1 MFKIL
6 RLAGIGIGILMM
18 VMLFAGCA
26 KYTPAFHSNK
36 YYLKHKKTAL
46 KVYNWCDKNYK
57 GWQNTL
63 PRHEF
68 SKWGK
73 EWTNCANAGNVAVYG
88 N

>member
-1 MFKIL
+1 MKKKLFLIL
-6 RLAGIGIGILMM
+6 IAGFFVFGLS
-18 VMLFAGCA
+18 GCA